1 MKGIPAIPAVTVE
14 QALKVV
20 GLTLGEVRDLGGSVL
35 TAGPA
40 HLVGSLA
47 GGLGNEGS
55 DVDVHML
62 VEGIEKPTPAYLFFA
77 GDTPVDIEHYPAA
90 MPAQLLATA
99 DAFPV
104 KELPLG
110 RVSLAPPPG
119 RRMRRTA
126 SRWLNSLPLFPGQA
140 PVFTE
145 EEAARVLPMVVRSAL
160 DQFLVVWAVARL
172 AERAEPGADA
182 AAYLF
187 RRAGRELLEL
197 RCRARGDVL
206 TSEKWLPSRAARLGM
221 DADLV
226 RRHYA
231 VPSEAE
237 LTALLDDTGLAHW
250 DPWRLTTVREDPGR
264 RTVQLGRE
272 EFALTRH
279 GRVFGDSVTADGSL
293 HEAADALAP
302 GRLLRALRDAE
313 LVLEVSPDAQQEAFD
328 E

>member
-1 MKGIPAIPAVTVE
+1 MGVRGIPAVTVE

-20 GLTLGEVRDLGGSVL
+20 GLTLDEVRDLGGSVL

-40 HLVGSLA
+40 YLVGSLA
-47 GGLGNEGS
+47 GGLGNKGS
-55 DVDVHML
+55 DVDVHLL
-62 VEGIEKPTPAYLFFA
+62 VEGITKPTPAYLFFA
-77 GDTPVDIEHYPAA
+77 GETPVDIEHYPVT
-90 MPAQLLATA
+90 MPAQLIATA

-104 KELPLG
+104 RELPVG
-110 RVSLAPPPG
+110 RVSLAPSPG

-126 SRWLNSLPLFPGQA
+126 SRWLNSLPLLPGQS

-145 EEAARVLPMVVRSAL
+145 EEAGRVLPMVVRSAL
-160 DQFLVVWAVARL
+160 DQMLVVWAVARL
-172 AERAEPGADA
+172 AERADPGSDT

-197 RCRARGDVL
+197 RCRAQGDVL
-206 TSEKWLPSRAARLGM
+206 TSEKWLPSRAARLGI

-231 VPSEAE
+231 VPDEKE
-237 LTALLDDTGLAHW
+237 LVALLADTGLADW

-264 RTVQLGRE
+264 RTVHLGRE
-272 EFALTRH
+272 AFALTRH
-279 GRVFGDSVTADGSL
+279 GRVFADSVTADGSL
-293 HEAADALAP
+293 HDAVDALAP
-302 GRLLRALRDAE
+302 DRLLRALRDAE